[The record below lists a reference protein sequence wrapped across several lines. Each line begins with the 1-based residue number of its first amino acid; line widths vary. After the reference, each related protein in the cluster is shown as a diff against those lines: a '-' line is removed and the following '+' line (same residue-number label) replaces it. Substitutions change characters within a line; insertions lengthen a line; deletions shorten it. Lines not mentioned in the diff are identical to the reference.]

1 MEVSQKRSERD
12 VDLDIRMGG
21 EKRED
26 SGFLMEEDVEEDSGI
41 GFKVDGSFAVSAGSA
56 EHSGIEALDWSGTTG
71 HTDVVLK
78 IVGQKEGSKGGDGG
92 SQTSEE
98 GEAEADSG
106 STENEA
112 EKRDEIDDQNE
123 DVKEE
128 EMEGSLDVCLWPVEE
143 GGGHVRISLE
153 EVERYYRFS
162 RCCHWLCD
170 EIMQLDSSPLRAADI
185 TSDLKKQFAILSGG
199 RGDTGSPV
207 IVFPEFPA
215 FGEIT
220 NGEFHNVLT
229 YLTSVPR

>member
-1 MEVSQKRSERD
+1 MEVSQKRSEQD

-56 EHSGIEALDWSGTTG
+56 EHSEIEALDWSGTTG
-71 HTDVVLK
+71 HTDGVLK
-78 IVGQKEGSKGGDGG
+78 NVGQKEGSKGGDGG

-98 GEAEADSG
+98 GETEADSG
-106 STENEA
+106 STENDETEA

-162 RCCHWLCD
+162 RCCHWLCGRCQV
-170 EIMQLDSSPLRAADI
+170 IYHVLLSFLLMWH
-185 TSDLKKQFAILSGG
+185 TAIDAVFSYTICLQSI
-199 RGDTGSPV
+199 PV
-207 IVFPEFPA
+207 
-215 FGEIT
+215 
-220 NGEFHNVLT
+220 L
-229 YLTSVPR
+229 Y